1 MAISSKELAEKLNI
15 SAATVSMV
23 LNNKPGIS
31 AETRDRVINAAKRYG
46 FDFSKFET
54 EASPSVILLLIYKK
68 NGIIVADTPFFS
80 QLTEGIDSMCRKH
93 GYALQIQY
101 IYESSK
107 TPAQII
113 ELSDNECSGILLLGT
128 EMQLQ
133 DIELFNKISKPLIV
147 LDTYFNECD
156 RSFVTINNISGMFR
170 ASEYLISL
178 GHSSIGYL
186 RSSQNI
192 VNFTERFS
200 GYMCAL
206 KKHSIDYDKRLVHYL
221 NPTTD
226 GAYSD
231 MKSILKNNS
240 TLAGAYIA
248 DNDLIAAGAMRALKE
263 QGYKIPE
270 DISIIGFDNMPLCDI
285 TEPPLTTIAVPKQQ
299 FGALAAEQLIDQ
311 IIDGNGLIMRTQ
323 LSPTLIERKSTGSLI
338 NIEGLHTCYT
348 GN

>member
-31 AETRDRVINAAKRYG
+31 AETRDRVINAAKKYG

-54 EASPSVILLLIYKK
+54 ETSPSVILLVIYKK
-68 NGIIVADTPFFS
+68 NGIIVAGTPFFS
-80 QLTEGIDSMCRKH
+80 QLTEGIDNMCRKH
-93 GYALQIQY
+93 GYALQMQY

-107 TPAQII
+107 TAEQIN
-113 ELSDNECSGILLLGT
+113 ELSGNECSGILLLGT
-128 EMQLQ
+128 EMQLH

-156 RSFVTINNISGMFR
+156 RCFVSINNISGMFR
-170 ASEYLISL
+170 AAEYLIGL

-192 VNFTERFS
+192 VNFTERFT

-206 KKHSIDYDKRLVHYL
+206 KKHSMDHDKQPVHYL
-221 NPTTD
+221 TPTTD
-226 GAYSD
+226 GAYYD
-231 MKSILKNNS
+231 MKNILKHDRP
-240 TLAGAYIA
+240 LAGAYIA

-263 QGYKIPE
+263 HGYKIPE

-299 FGALAAEQLIDQ
+299 FGALAAEQLINH
-311 IIDGNGLIMRTQ
+311 IIDGGGLITRTQ
-323 LSPTLIERKSTGSLI
+323 LSPSLIERKST
-338 NIEGLHTCYT
+338 
-348 GN
+348 